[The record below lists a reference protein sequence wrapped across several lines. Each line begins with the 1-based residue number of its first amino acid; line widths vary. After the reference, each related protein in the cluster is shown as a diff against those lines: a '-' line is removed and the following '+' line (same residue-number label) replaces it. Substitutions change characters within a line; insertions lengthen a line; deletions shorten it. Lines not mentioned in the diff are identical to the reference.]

1 MARMYRT
8 LPYQGGEPRAVA
20 EVTNNAMNGK
30 TNNTGSVTLRA
41 SNTTTTLNDER
52 LGFDSVVLL
61 SPLTANAAAQNP
73 YISTKAKG
81 SVVITHTSVAKA
93 DLNFDYIIV
102 G

>member
-8 LPYQGGEPRAVA
+8 LPYQGGEPRDVA

-41 SNTTTTLNDER
+41 SNITTTLNDER

-61 SPLTANAAAQNP
+61 SPLTAIAAAASP
-73 YISTKAKG
+73 Y
-81 SVVITHTSVAKA
+81 TSA
-93 DLNFDYIIV
+93 
-102 G
+102 

>member
-1 MARMYRT
+1 MYRT
-8 LPYQGGEPRAVA
+8 LNYMGSNPREVA
-20 EVTNNAMNGK
+20 EVVNNLAAGK
-30 TNNTGSVTLRA
+30 SNNTGNVTLTA
-41 SNTTTTLNDER
+41 SSTTTTLNDER

-81 SVVITHTSVAKA
+81 SVVITHTSVASA

>member
-1 MARMYRT
+1 MYRT
-8 LPYQGGEPRAVA
+8 LNYMGSNPREVA
-20 EVTNNAMNGK
+20 EVVNNAVNGK
-30 TNNTGSVTLRA
+30 TNNTGTVTLAA
-41 SNTTTTLNDER
+41 STTTTTLNDER
-52 LGFDSVVLL
+52 LGFDSVILL

-81 SVVITHTSVAKA
+81 SVVITHTSVAST

>member
-1 MARMYRT
+1 MYRT
-8 LPYQGGEPRAVA
+8 LNYMGSNPREVA
-20 EVTNNAMNGK
+20 EVVNNAVNGK
-30 TNNTGSVTLRA
+30 TNNTGIVTLAA
-41 SNTTTTLNDER
+41 STTTTTLNDER

-81 SVVITHTSVAKA
+81 SVVITHTSVASA

>member
-1 MARMYRT
+1 M
-8 LPYQGGEPRAVA
+8 GSNPRDVA
-20 EVTNNAMNGK
+20 EVVNNLAAGK
-30 TNNTGSVTLRA
+30 SNNTGNVTLTTSA
-41 SNTTTTLNDER
+41 TTTTLNDER
-52 LGFDSVVLL
+52 LGFDSVILL

-81 SVVITHTSVAKA
+81 SVVITHTSVAST

>member
-1 MARMYRT
+1 MYRT
-8 LPYQGGEPRAVA
+8 LNYMGSNPREVA
-20 EVTNNAMNGK
+20 EVVNNAVNGK
-30 TNNTGSVTLRA
+30 TNNTGTVTLA
-41 SNTTTTLNDER
+41 DSSTTTTLNDER
-52 LGFDSVVLL
+52 LGFDSVILL

-81 SVVITHTSVAKA
+81 SVVITHTSVAST

>member
-1 MARMYRT
+1 M
-8 LPYQGGEPRAVA
+8 GSNPREVA
-20 EVTNNAMNGK
+20 EVVNNLAAGK
-30 TNNTGSVTLRA
+30 SNNTGNVTLTA
-41 SNTTTTLNDER
+41 SSTTTTLNDER

-81 SVVITHTSVAKA
+81 SVVITHTSVASA

>member
-1 MARMYRT
+1 MYRN

-20 EVTNNAMNGK
+20 EVVNNSMNGK
-30 TNNTGSVTLRA
+30 TNNTGTITLAA
-41 SNTTTTLNDER
+41 STTTTTLPDER
-52 LGFDSVVLL
+52 IGFDSVILL
-61 SPLTANAAAQNP
+61 SPLTANAAAQTP

-81 SVVITHTSVAKA
+81 SAVITHTSVVST

>member
-61 SPLTANAAAQNP
+61 SPLTANAAAQSP

>member
-20 EVTNNAMNGK
+20 EVLNNSMAGK

-41 SNTTTTLNDER
+41 SNTTTTITDER

-61 SPLTANAAAQNP
+61 SPLTANAAAQSP

-81 SVVITHTSVAKA
+81 SVVITHTSVASA

>member
-1 MARMYRT
+1 MYRT
-8 LPYQGGEPRAVA
+8 LNYMGSNPREVA
-20 EVTNNAMNGK
+20 EVVNNLAAGK
-30 TNNTGSVTLRA
+30 SNNTGNVTLTA
-41 SNTTTTLNDER
+41 SSTTTTLNDER

-81 SVVITHTSVAKA
+81 SVVITHTSVAST

>member
-1 MARMYRT
+1 MYRT
-8 LPYQGGEPRAVA
+8 LNYMGSNPRDVA
-20 EVTNNAMNGK
+20 EVVNNAVNGK
-30 TNNTGSVTLRA
+30 TNNTGTVTLAA
-41 SNTTTTLNDER
+41 STTTTTLNDER
-52 LGFDSVVLL
+52 LGFDSVILL

-81 SVVITHTSVAKA
+81 SVVITHTSVASA

>member
-1 MARMYRT
+1 VYRT
-8 LPYQGGEPRAVA
+8 LNYMGSNPREVA
-20 EVTNNAMNGK
+20 EVVNNAVNGK
-30 TNNTGSVTLRA
+30 TNNTGTVTLAA
-41 SNTTTTLNDER
+41 SSTTTTLNDER

-81 SVVITHTSVAKA
+81 SVVITHTSVASA

>member
-1 MARMYRT
+1 MYRT
-8 LPYQGGEPRAVA
+8 LNYMGSNLREIS
-20 EVTNNAMNGK
+20 EVTNGIMNGK

-41 SNTTTTLNDER
+41 SNTTTTITDER
-52 LGFDSVVLL
+52 LGFDSIILL
-61 SPLTANAAAQNP
+61 SPLSANAAAQTP

-81 SVVITHTSVAKA
+81 SVVITHTSTAHT

>member
-1 MARMYRT
+1 MGSNLR
-8 LPYQGGEPRAVA
+8 EIS
-20 EVTNNAMNGK
+20 EVTNGIMNGK

-41 SNTTTTLNDER
+41 SNTTTTITDER
-52 LGFDSVVLL
+52 LGFDSIILL
-61 SPLTANAAAQNP
+61 SPLSANAAAQTP

-81 SVVITHTSVAKA
+81 SVVITHTSTAHT

>member
-1 MARMYRT
+1 MYRT
-8 LPYQGGEPRAVA
+8 LNYMGSNPREVA
-20 EVTNNAMNGK
+20 EVVNNAVNGK
-30 TNNTGSVTLRA
+30 TNNTGTVTLAA
-41 SNTTTTLNDER
+41 SSTTTTLNDER

-81 SVVITHTSVAKA
+81 SVVITHTSVASA

>member
-1 MARMYRT
+1 M
-8 LPYQGGEPRAVA
+8 GSNPREVA
-20 EVTNNAMNGK
+20 EVVNNSMNGK
-30 TNNTGSVTLRA
+30 TNNTGTVTLTA
-41 SNTTTTLNDER
+41 STTTTTLNDER
-52 LGFDSVVLL
+52 LGFDSVILL

-81 SVVITHTSVAKA
+81 SVVITHTNVAST